1 LLRFAG
7 LKIEKNMKST
17 RERILQT
24 LLNHPSSTIIELAK
38 AVGINAISVRH
49 HLTSLQAEGLVSA
62 EEERHGVG
70 RPRLVY
76 SLTEKGF
83 ERFPTRYLRLTNR
96 LLDQMK
102 ESLPPAAINRLF
114 TSMAEEIASDYAKQV
129 KSLSVEGKL
138 DFIKDILAQ
147 EGFSVEW
154 ERQGNEYHIHEIT
167 CPYYHVGQ
175 SHPEVCTVDQTL
187 ISEVLSIP
195 AQKINCV
202 LSGDTHCTYVISDLT
217 STENSK

>member
-1 LLRFAG
+1 
-7 LKIEKNMKST
+7 MKST

-24 LLNHPSSTIIELAK
+24 LLNHPHSTISDLAD

-49 HLTSLQAEGLVSA
+49 HLTSLQAEGLVTA

-76 SLTEKGF
+76 ALTEKGL

-102 ESLPPAAINRLF
+102 ESLPPAAINKLF
-114 TSMAEEIASDYAKQV
+114 SAMAADIAQDYAQQV
-129 KSLSVEGKL
+129 KSLTVEGKL
-138 DFIKDILAQ
+138 ELIKDLLAQ

-154 ERQGNEYHIHEIT
+154 ERQGSEFLIHEIT

-175 SHPEVCTVDQTL
+175 AHPEVCTVDQTL
-187 ISEVLSIP
+187 ISAVLSIP
-195 AQKINCV
+195 AHKINCV
-202 LSGDTHCTYVISDLT
+202 LSGDTHCTYVIPDMAKS
-217 STENSK
+217 EHAK

>member
-1 LLRFAG
+1 
-7 LKIEKNMKST
+7 MKST

-24 LLNHPSSTIIELAK
+24 LLNNPRSTIIDLAK

-49 HLTSLQAEGLVSA
+49 HLSSLQAEALVTA

-76 SLTEKGF
+76 ALTEKGL

-102 ESLPPAAINRLF
+102 EEMPPAVINKLF
-114 TSMAEEIASDYAKQV
+114 AAMAAGIASDYAQQV
-129 KSLSVEGKL
+129 KSLNVEEKL
-138 DFIKDILAQ
+138 DFIKNLLAQ

-154 ERQGNEYHIHEIT
+154 ERQGSDYLIHEVS
-167 CPYYHVGQ
+167 CPYFHVGQ

-195 AQKINCV
+195 ALKINCL
-202 LSGDTHCTYVISDLT
+202 LSGDTHCTYVISDLAP
-217 STENSK
+217 SERLK